1 MTTARTARR
10 AVRSMSGLL
19 ECLGKPPQRC
29 LALRR
34 HASGSRTIGPGYE
47 GEERASHSSMLTRKT
62 LLTLATA
69 TMLLGLAP
77 ASLRAQDTGVRI
89 IVHAG
94 NPVSSVA
101 REELSRIFL
110 KKVAA
115 WKNGDPV
122 IPVDQVEATHVRKLF
137 SELLLRRDVRSVK
150 GYWQQAIFT
159 GKSFPPL

>member
-1 MTTARTARR
+1 
-10 AVRSMSGLL
+10 
-19 ECLGKPPQRC
+19 
-29 LALRR
+29 
-34 HASGSRTIGPGYE
+34 
-47 GEERASHSSMLTRKT
+47 MLTRKT

-159 GKSFPPL
+159 GKSFPPLEKANDAEVAAFVAANANAIGYVSAQAVLPRTVKVVNVGDR